1 MRFIRYKREKQ
12 QINFLNCNELDKWV
26 DTCQTRPTEFY
37 DVCEDCCT
45 SSIIEPISYWKAD
58 NVLVCGSEL
67 GSDYLSDHSYEKWIE
82 YNKYDHSIISIDY
95 RNGVPSC
102 DCGYSDYEWK
112 YGDRTI
118 CGYELGDGYDQT
130 STYQVWEYVN
140 GCDPTDI
147 QAIEYRNP
155 QKSCECGYRTLTM
168 RVSDPLETKC
178 YEPTGD
184 TDPSIGYTYAKYYQ
198 WSICP
203 DDPSYDEK
211 TGVEE
216 WRLIGRTCECGWVQK
231 AFIPTEEYYCGS
243 EIGKTSTTKYQKYV
257 GVNIC
262 PEDQSIIEYTGDYRY
277 YSVES
282 NSCDCGYDD
291 KEWVFVSTG
300 CSGTSSYEL
309 WNYIDKCANT
319 VISSETR
326 NVVANDCNCG
336 AVNLTDWTY
345 IGQVCGIELGDDYD
359 KTYIYDKYVRYDT
372 CDNSVYATEY
382 RNGTYNEECAV
393 IAIPGNIIFE
403 HNGSGDYNV
412 IYYDEDNGYDETKE
426 IYVPSSPSLYSVAYG
441 SIAPYYPKKIL
452 FEGSSIT
459 KLIEAPITSAC
470 TTLDNM
476 FFNCYKLEEFN
487 VNEIIEWD
495 LSNVTDM
502 GSMFRGCSD
511 VTSVTLGNMVSQNI
525 TSMWGMFDG
534 CTNLTSIDTENWDVS
549 NVTDMSWIFSGC
561 TSLTTLDL
569 STWDTRK
576 LDDYGNHLA
585 GARVE
590 KLIYPKFGDFILGS
604 GVIGTLVLD
613 NWIPSGHTTTLAS
626 GFTSANVTDKVSA
639 NYVDFSNITN
649 MNRMFAFVSASTIEF
664 IGCNMSDVTNV
675 SGMFRGTAYGCG
687 ASNII
692 IKDCDMSNVTDMG
705 SMFMSN
711 YDLTSCTL
719 SNISINSDEVD
730 CGNMFDGCSAL
741 TSLDLSGI
749 NVNENTIIEM
759 SWAFNNCKKLTSLDL
774 SGLNITTYFRTMFGG
789 CSALQTIYARGCNE
803 ATISVIE
810 DRLTA
815 AGIRDQV
822 TIITA

>member
-82 YNKYDHSIISIDY
+82 YNKYDNSIISIDY

-102 DCGYSDYEWK
+102 DCGYADYEWK

-130 STYQVWEYVN
+130 SIYQVWEYVN

-262 PEDQSIIEYTGDYRY
+262 PEDESIIEYTGDYRY

-359 KTYIYDKYVRYDT
+359 DTYIYDKYVRYDT

-382 RNGTYNEECAV
+382 RNGTYNEECISAFLN
-393 IAIPGNIIFE
+393 GDLSFE
-403 HNGSGDYNV
+403 FSGDSAEVICNGRKGGYFNQYVASATTSPYSIALRDMDIGFLIGINFPTNLTKVTSIPSTLYVTDMEGMFAENRSLTSITFGEYFTTSNV
-412 IYYDEDNGYDETKE
+412 TDMSSMFNGCETL
-426 IYVPSSPSLYSVAYG
+426 PSLDVSSFDTSNVTNMNYMFGRCY
-441 SIAPYYPKKIL
+441 IL
-452 FEGSSIT
+452 SS
-459 KLIEAPITSAC
+459 LNVSNFNTSNVTDMGGMFQGC
-470 TTLDNM
+470 RGLTSLDVSN
-476 FFNCYKLEEFN
+476 F
-487 VNEIIEWD
+487 D
-495 LSNVTDM
+495 TSNVTDM
-502 GSMFRGCSD
+502 GSMFNGCS
-511 VTSVTLGNMVSQNI
+511 G
-525 TSMWGMFDG
+525 
-534 CTNLTSIDTENWDVS
+534 LTSLDLSNFDTS
-549 NVTDMSWIFSGC
+549 AVTDMSFMFYRCSGL
-561 TSLTTLDL
+561 TSLDLSHFDTSKVTSMSNMFYGCSGLTTLDL
-569 STWDTRK
+569 SNFNTSK
-576 LDDYGNHLA
+576 
-585 GARVE
+585 V
-590 KLIYPKFGDFILGS
+590 
-604 GVIGTLVLD
+604 
-613 NWIPSGHTTTLAS
+613 TTMS
-626 GFTSANVTDKVSA
+626 EMFQNCTS
-639 NYVDFSNITN
+639 
-649 MNRMFAFVSASTIEF
+649 
-664 IGCNMSDVTNV
+664 
-675 SGMFRGTAYGCG
+675 
-687 ASNII
+687 
-692 IKDCDMSNVTDMG
+692 
-705 SMFMSN
+705 
-711 YDLTSCTL
+711 
-719 SNISINSDEVD
+719 
-730 CGNMFDGCSAL
+730 L
-741 TSLDLSGI
+741 TSLDLS
-749 NVNENTIIEM
+749 N
-759 SWAFNNCKKLTSLDL
+759 FDTS
-774 SGLNITTYFRTMFGG
+774 SVGNITNMFWDCDNLKTIYMRG
-789 CSALQTIYARGCNE
+789 CSAD
-803 ATISVIE
+803 TISDIE
-810 DRLTA
+810 KALNNE
-815 AGIRDQV
+815 GIKDQV
-822 TIITA
+822 TIITT